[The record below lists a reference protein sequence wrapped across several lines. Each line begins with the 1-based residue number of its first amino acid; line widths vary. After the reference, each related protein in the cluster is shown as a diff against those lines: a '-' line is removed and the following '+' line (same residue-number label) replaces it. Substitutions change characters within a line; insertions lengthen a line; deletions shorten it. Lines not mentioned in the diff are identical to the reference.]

1 MAADDERIALF
12 LDFENLALGARDRGE
27 KLDTAVI
34 MEALSER
41 GRVVVRRA
49 YADWNLFSEYR
60 AGLVGERIEMLEV
73 PQRTGMVRKN
83 AADIKL
89 AVDACELAF
98 QREFITTFVIASGD
112 SDFTPLVLKLR
123 ELNKKV
129 IGVGVEGSTSELL
142 PGACDEFL
150 FYQKLLGR
158 GTGAPPARRRRKRKT
173 GDNGE
178 AAPEAETD
186 DSTSDIAD
194 ISRQVTRTLSGLQ
207 RSSDGSVL
215 SSMIKRALLRKDPT
229 FSESDYGFR
238 TWGELMQHLA
248 SLGAVELKTG
258 TAEGDPVVDFPAEGG
273 GQAHAFQL
281 LQDTVRDIEKK
292 SGSPPLSGLKDQLR
306 KKKPGFSEK
315 DYGYGGFLQ
324 FVKAARAKG
333 VVDMDWDDEAEDY
346 FVSADG
352 GA

>member
-1 MAADDERIALF
+1 MVMAADDERIALF

-27 KLDTAVI
+27 RLDMSVI

-60 AGLVGERIEMLEV
+60 TGLVGERIEMLEV

-98 QREFITTFVIASGD
+98 QRDFITTFVIASGD

-150 FYQKLLGR
+150 FYERLVGPGSAR
-158 GTGAPPARRRRKRKT
+158 PARRRRKKAEAVT
-173 GDNGE
+173 G
-178 AAPEAETD
+178 PEAEDEEVAENGTD
-186 DSTSDIAD
+186 
-194 ISRQVTRTLSGLQ
+194 
-207 RSSDGSVL
+207 
-215 SSMIKRALLRKDPT
+215 
-229 FSESDYGFR
+229 
-238 TWGELMQHLA
+238 LA
-248 SLGAVELKTG
+248 
-258 TAEGDPVVDFPAEGG
+258 
-273 GQAHAFQL
+273 
-281 LQDTVRDIEKK
+281 
-292 SGSPPLSGLKDQLR
+292 
-306 KKKPGFSEK
+306 
-315 DYGYGGFLQ
+315 
-324 FVKAARAKG
+324 
-333 VVDMDWDDEAEDY
+333 
-346 FVSADG
+346 
-352 GA
+352 

>member
-27 KLDTAVI
+27 RLDMSVI

-60 AGLVGERIEMLEV
+60 TGLVGERIEMLEV

-150 FYQKLLGR
+150 FYERLLGR
-158 GTGAPPARRRRKRKT
+158 GSGGSTSRRRRRRKP
-173 GDNGE
+173 GE
-178 AAPEAETD
+178 TAEAQVDQDEPI
-186 DSTSDIAD
+186 SDIAD
-194 ISRQVTRTLSGLQ
+194 LSRQVTRTLSGLQ
-207 RSSDGSVL
+207 ASTDGSVL
-215 SSMIKRALLRKDPT
+215 SSMVKRALLRKDPT
-229 FSESDYGFR
+229 FSEGDYGFR

-248 SLGAVELKTG
+248 SLGIVELRTG
-258 TAEGDPVVDFPAEGG
+258 SAEGDPIVDFASEGG
-273 GQAHAFQL
+273 GRERAFQL
-281 LQDTVRDIEKK
+281 LKETVEDLEQRN
-292 SGSPPLSGLKDQLR
+292 GSPPLSGLKDQLR
-306 KKKPGFSEK
+306 KKQPGFSEK

-346 FVSADG
+346 FVSAG
-352 GA
+352 T

>member
-27 KLDTAVI
+27 KLDIAVI

-98 QREFITTFVIASGD
+98 QRDFITTFVIASGD

-129 IGVGVEGSTSELL
+129 IDVGVEGSTSELL

-150 FYQKLLGR
+150 FYERLLGR
-158 GTGAPPARRRRKRKT
+158 GAVASSPRRSRKRKQ
-173 GDNGE
+173 DNS
-178 AAPEAETD
+178 AADEPEETMSDLAE
-186 DSTSDIAD
+186 
-194 ISRQVTRTLSGLQ
+194 ISRLVTRTLSGLQ
-207 RSSDGSVL
+207 GSTDGPVL

-229 FSESDYGFR
+229 FAEGDYGFR

-248 SLGAVELKTG
+248 TMGSVGLRSG
-258 TAEGDPVVDFPAEGG
+258 TAEGDPAVDFPADDEE
-273 GQAHAFQL
+273 QEHAFQL
-281 LQDTVRDIEKK
+281 LKDTVSDIEKK
-292 SGSPPLSGLKDQLR
+292 NGAPPLSGLKDQLR

-315 DYGYGGFLQ
+315 NYGYGGFLQ
-324 FVKAARAKG
+324 FVKAARARG
-333 VVDMDWDDEAEDY
+333 IVDMDWDEEAEDY
-346 FVSADG
+346 FVSVETA
-352 GA
+352 

>member
-1 MAADDERIALF
+1 MAMAADDERIALF

-27 KLDTAVI
+27 RLDMGVV

-49 YADWNLFSEYR
+49 YADWNLFSEHR
-60 AGLVGERIEMLEV
+60 AGLVGERIEMIEV

-89 AVDACELAF
+89 AVDALELAF
-98 QREFITTFVIASGD
+98 QREFITTFVIGSGD

-150 FYQKLLGR
+150 FYEGLLGR
-158 GTGAPPARRRRKRKT
+158 GTGSPPSRRRRKRKAD
-173 GDNGE
+173 GVEAPAGGE
-178 AAPEAETD
+178 PEE
-186 DSTSDIAD
+186 SISDIAEL
-194 ISRQVTRTLSGLQ
+194 SRQVTRTLSGLQ
-207 RSSDGSVL
+207 RTTDGSVL

-229 FSESDYGFR
+229 FAEGDYGFR

-248 SLGAVELKTG
+248 SLGVVELRTG
-258 TAEGDPVVDFPAEGG
+258 SAEGDPVVDFPAEGG
-273 GQAHAFQL
+273 GQERAFRL
-281 LQDTVRDIEKK
+281 LKETVEEIEQKN
-292 SGSPPLSGLKDQLR
+292 GSPPLSGLKDQLR

-333 VVDMDWDDEAEDY
+333 VVDMDWDEEAEDY
-346 FVSADG
+346 FVSAG
-352 GA
+352 T